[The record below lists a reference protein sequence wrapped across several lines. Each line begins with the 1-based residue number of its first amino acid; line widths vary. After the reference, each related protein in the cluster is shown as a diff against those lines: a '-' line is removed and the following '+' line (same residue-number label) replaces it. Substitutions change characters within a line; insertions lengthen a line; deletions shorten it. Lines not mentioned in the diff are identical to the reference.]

1 MKTRMQP
8 IGSAWKKLPRIVRD
22 AGQDLAKKIDVVMEG
37 EATEL
42 DRQVLDLIKDPLTHM
57 IRTPAIMAS
66 KAQRRT
72 PQQARAR
79 PARSSCTPTTKAVT
93 SSSK

>member
-22 AGQDLAKKIDVVMEG
+22 TNQDLGKKIDLVMEG

-42 DRQVLDLIKDPLTHM
+42 DRQVLELVGQ
-57 IRTPAIMAS
+57 PA
-66 KAQRRT
+66 
-72 PQQARAR
+72 
-79 PARSSCTPTTKAVT
+79 
-93 SSSK
+93 